1 MNRECENVS
10 LYFYGELDPSRA
22 AAFEKHLQGCVHCQK
37 DLAFLC
43 QMQQALVPAAAP
55 QKAVQAVLDA
65 RRQTGW
71 WRRVLRPALA
81 TGLVLALGV
90 FFFVSGPRMHRLSD
104 DSAKLMAYISVEA
117 DYEYRSFAADF
128 EAFENEF

>member
-10 LYFYGELDPSRA
+10 LYFYGELDPA
-22 AAFEKHLQGCVHCQK
+22 HTAAFEKHLQSCAHCQK
-37 DLAFLC
+37 DLAFLR

-55 QKAVQAVLDA
+55 QHAVQAALDA
-65 RRQTGW
+65 RRRTGW

-81 TGLVLALGV
+81 TGLVVALGV
-90 FFFVSGPRMHRLSD
+90 FFFVSGPRMHRLAD
-104 DSAKLMAYISVEA
+104 DRTDLMAFISVEA
-117 DYEYRSFAADF
+117 DDEYNSFAADF